1 MNDAFKDLEIKEI
14 QKLFSLFLKE
24 NGDFCKFMPH
34 KNIFFNLM
42 PLNHISDVGL
52 SGYISRLSILY
63 FKIFNNIPKTDIIS
77 RLKNSQKWR
86 IFLLRK
92 KKNEL
97 AKLIGCD
104 EELFKMHLMKN
115 IEVNYHDVEINELI
129 EKTINNME
137 NLIYKNSILAKVEEM
152 INEQMH
158 NISEAINVED
168 NNKKATAEELLKT
181 LKLIKAALIKAND
194 KKEYTLEEQGEI
206 KTLIEMVEQRNKS
219 IAEYKKGGRND
230 LVKEEENE
238 INLIMGIAPKVKEHF
253 DSMPKDE
260 DIENYARECL
270 NTYIVEKGED
280 YTLSMKDMG
289 ALVKS
294 VKNKYP
300 NANGNIIK
308 NVLQEA
314 IG

>member
-1 MNDAFKDLEIKEI
+1 M
-14 QKLFSLFLKE
+14 
-24 NGDFCKFMPH
+24 
-34 KNIFFNLM
+34 
-42 PLNHISDVGL
+42 V
-52 SGYISRLSILY
+52 
-63 FKIFNNIPKTDIIS
+63 
-77 RLKNSQKWR
+77 
-86 IFLLRK
+86 
-92 KKNEL
+92 
-97 AKLIGCD
+97 
-104 EELFKMHLMKN
+104 
-115 IEVNYHDVEINELI
+115 
-129 EKTINNME
+129 
-137 NLIYKNSILAKVEEM
+137 NLIYKNSTLAKVEEM

-158 NISEAINVED
+158 NISEAISLED
-168 NNKKATAEELLKT
+168 NNKKTTAEELLKT

-194 KKEYTLEEQGEI
+194 KKEYTLDEQGEI

-238 INLIMGIAPKVKEHF
+238 INLIMEIAPKVKEHF
-253 DSMPKDE
+253 DSMPNDE

-294 VKNKYP
+294 VKSKYP